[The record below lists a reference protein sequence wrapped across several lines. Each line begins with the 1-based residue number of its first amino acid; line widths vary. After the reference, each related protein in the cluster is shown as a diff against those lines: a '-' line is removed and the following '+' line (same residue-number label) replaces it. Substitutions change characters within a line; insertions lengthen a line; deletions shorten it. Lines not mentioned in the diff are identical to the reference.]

1 MIFTSRFT
9 LQVSKTC
16 FDNNGDKTMDKL
28 MIDIKNFFNDEEGLT
43 VVEYVIGAAMLVFG
57 LTTIFS
63 GIGTVLANKLSA
75 IIGAISTTSAP

>member
-1 MIFTSRFT
+1 
-9 LQVSKTC
+9 
-16 FDNNGDKTMDKL
+16 MDKL

-43 VVEYVIGAAMLVFG
+43 VIEYVIGAAMLVFG